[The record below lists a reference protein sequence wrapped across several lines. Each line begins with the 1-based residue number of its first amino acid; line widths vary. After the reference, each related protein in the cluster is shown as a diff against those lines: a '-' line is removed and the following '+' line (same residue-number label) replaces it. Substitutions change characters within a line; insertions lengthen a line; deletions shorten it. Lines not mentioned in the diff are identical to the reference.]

1 MKTFEELWDYIKED
15 NLMGYEKSKNLYD
28 ELKTTKNLNGNTAE
42 VGVYKGKTSKLI
54 HLFHENKKHYCY
66 DTFEGVALSD
76 SSIDFHKNGDFNCS
90 IEKTKDFLGID
101 NVIYK
106 KGIFPFTFKEE
117 KEKFIFVHSDTDT
130 YAGAKATL
138 DCFSK
143 TIVYNGIILF
153 DDYHFKC
160 IKKAIKEFMSKNNS
174 FSFKKY
180 KYQFVLTNK
189 NIKLI

>member
-1 MKTFEELWDYIKED
+1 MKTFEELWNYIKED

-54 HLFHENKKHYCY
+54 HLFHEDKNHYCY

-101 NVIYK
+101 NIIYK
-106 KGIFPFTFKEE
+106 KGIFPFTFIK
-117 KEKFIFVHSDTDT
+117 
-130 YAGAKATL
+130 G
-138 DCFSK
+138 
-143 TIVYNGIILF
+143 LF
-153 DDYHFKC
+153 D
-160 IKKAIKEFMSKNNS
+160 II
-174 FSFKKY
+174 
-180 KYQFVLTNK
+180 
-189 NIKLI
+189 